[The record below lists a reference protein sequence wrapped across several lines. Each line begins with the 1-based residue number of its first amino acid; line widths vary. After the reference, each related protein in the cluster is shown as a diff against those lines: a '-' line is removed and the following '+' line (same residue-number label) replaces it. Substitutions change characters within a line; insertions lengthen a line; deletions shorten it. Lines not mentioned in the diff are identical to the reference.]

1 MKRPPVRHPEAMPRT
16 PPPGGPRVRVRRV
29 YESPE
34 PDDGLR
40 VLVDRLWPRGLSKA
54 DAHIDEWPKSLTPS
68 NELRR
73 WYHGTEGEYE
83 EFRRRYEEELA
94 EPAAAEALSALRAKA
109 AEGPVTLLT
118 ATKDPAHS
126 HTEVLLQALDAS

>member
-1 MKRPPVRHPEAMPRT
+1 MPHT
-16 PPPGGPRVRVRRV
+16 PPPGGHRVRVRRV
-29 YESPE
+29 YEAPE

-94 EPAAAEALSALRAKA
+94 EPAAAAALSALRAKA

-118 ATKDPAHS
+118 ATKDPAQS
-126 HTEVLLQALDAS
+126 HTEVLLQALHAT